1 MLPPT
6 ILVVIQESC
15 KTKRSRLQLLLR
27 LRMMVRERNYL
38 TRDALISPLQSPW
51 HVMYAGRADGS
62 FVATVSIPPRAF
74 DELLKVFSRYYVV
87 ASGLGRRGRPPAL
100 VVKHAAL
107 ACVLH
112 YYTAAV
118 EAKTLCELFGIPPA
132 TLSRVLKK
140 AGAALDAALSEL
152 LDAQVRFPSKQ
163 QQRQWSRQVQAK
175 KPLLEGVWGF
185 VDGKNYRVQSPT
197 DADLQNAHYNGRLH
211 SVLVT
216 GTLCYGVDGTLVWGR
231 HNLPGSWNDGETSRQ
246 LQLRLADPLWTVEGC
261 GVVADSAFP
270 VSRALFGRIRTPLKD
285 GDLERAHIECRLGL
299 VALSNAI
306 TSVRQAAEWGMGSA
320 ERCYRRLQLRL
331 PFDPQERGRLLR
343 NIYRLYNFR
352 VRKTGISQIRSVF
365 AEYH

>member
-15 KTKRSRLQLLLR
+15 KTKRSRLQLLLLLR

-38 TRDALISPLQSPW
+38 TSDALISPLQSPW

-118 EAKTLCELFGIPPA
+118 EAKTLC
-132 TLSRVLKK
+132 
-140 AGAALDAALSEL
+140 AALDAALSEL

-175 KPLLEGVWGF
+175 EPLLEGMWGF

-197 DADLQNAHYNGRLH
+197 DAYLQNAHYNGWLH

-216 GTLCYGVDGTLVWGR
+216 GTLCYGVDGTLCYGVDGTLVWGR

-285 GDLERAHIECRLGL
+285 
-299 VALSNAI
+299 
-306 TSVRQAAEWGMGSA
+306 
-320 ERCYRRLQLRL
+320 
-331 PFDPQERGRLLR
+331 
-343 NIYRLYNFR
+343 
-352 VRKTGISQIRSVF
+352 
-365 AEYH
+365 